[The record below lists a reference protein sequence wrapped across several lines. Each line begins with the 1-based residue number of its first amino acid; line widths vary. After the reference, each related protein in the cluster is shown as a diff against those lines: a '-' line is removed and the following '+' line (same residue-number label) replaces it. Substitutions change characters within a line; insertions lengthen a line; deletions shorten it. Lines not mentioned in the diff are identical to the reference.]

1 MIRSPFRSQN
11 HGLRP
16 ARDEKGDACVAVKG
30 SNRYEAS
37 TFSDLENV
45 FAATDLIGAA
55 CQSMPVYAIFGEIND
70 FVCAGMRVPRSGSR
84 TDPAFNRPR
93 YSQDSVVDVSKGRH
107 VRSII
112 RVPGVGHMVCSITTG
127 VHVSSPEA

>member
-1 MIRSPFRSQN
+1 MIYSPPFSQN
-11 HGLRP
+11 HGLRS
-16 ARDEKGDACVAVKG
+16 ARDEKGNACVAVKC

-55 CQSMPVYAIFGEIND
+55 SQSMPVYAIFGEIND
-70 FVCAGMRVPRSGSR
+70 FVCAGMRVPRSGFHADR
-84 TDPAFNRPR
+84 AFNRPR
-93 YSQDSVVDVSKGRH
+93 YSQDSIVDVSKGRH

-112 RVPGVGHMVCSITTG
+112 RVPDVGHMVRSITAG
-127 VHVSSPEA
+127 VCVSFPET